1 MLKAL
6 VLMLQFLTRIP
17 INIKI
22 DMNKETLG
30 KGTFFF
36 PFIGMMIGGIAAA
49 VYYGLSFFNNDIASL
64 GAVFTIIAVTGGLHL
79 DGLSDTADGFFSSR
93 KRERIL
99 EIMKDSRVGVF
110 GVVIIIFDILF
121 KYVIIKEM
129 NVRIAII
136 AIVLS
141 CGIGRVSASML
152 FTFGK
157 SARKDGLGDMFSG
170 NNSKKYFFATLAIF
184 LAIGIC
190 ISNIVFIIAVFSSM
204 MFSLFFMK
212 YSYKIIGGLTGDVYG
227 ATCELSEIIS
237 LFVFL
242 GGSMWI

>member
-1 MLKAL
+1 
-6 VLMLQFLTRIP
+6 MLQFMTRIP

-22 DMNKETLG
+22 GIDKEILSR
-30 KGTFFF
+30 GTFFF
-36 PFIGMMIGGIAAA
+36 PFIGMMIGGISSAM
-49 VYYGLSFFNNDIASL
+49 YYVLSFINNDLASL
-64 GAVFTIIAVTGGLHL
+64 GAVFTIVAVTGGLHL

-93 KRERIL
+93 KREEIL

-110 GVVIIIFDILF
+110 GVVFIIFDIMF
-121 KYVIIKEM
+121 KYIMIKEM
-129 NVRIAII
+129 SVHTAVI

-170 NNSKKYFFATLAIF
+170 NNSKKYFFSALIVF
-184 LAIGIC
+184 LALGIY

-204 MFSLFFMK
+204 VFSLLFMK

-227 ATCELSEIIS
+227 AACELSEIIS

-242 GGSMWI
+242 GFSMWI

>member
-36 PFIGMMIGGIAAA
+36 PFIGMMIGGIASV
-49 VYYGLSFFNNDIASL
+49 VYYGLGFVNNDIASL

-110 GVVIIIFDILF
+110 GVVFIIFDILF

-129 NVRIAII
+129 NVHTAII

-141 CGIGRVSASML
+141 CGIGRVSASTL

-157 SARKDGLGDMFSG
+157 SARKDGLGNMFVG
-170 NNSKKYFFATLAIF
+170 NDSKKYFFAALVIF
-184 LAIGIC
+184 LAIGIYV
-190 ISNIVFIIAVFSSM
+190 SNIVFIIAIVSSIS
-204 MFSLFFMK
+204 FTLLFMK

-227 ATCELSEIIS
+227 AACELSEIIS

-242 GGSMWI
+242 GASMWI